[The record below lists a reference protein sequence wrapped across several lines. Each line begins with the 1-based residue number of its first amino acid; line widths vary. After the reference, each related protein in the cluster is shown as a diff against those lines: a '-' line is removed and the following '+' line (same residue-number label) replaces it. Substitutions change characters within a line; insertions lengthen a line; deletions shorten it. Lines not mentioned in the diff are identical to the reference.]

1 MPRRAGKKD
10 GRGSRPGERRGG
22 REKGTPYKR
31 TAALR
36 AALLAEF
43 ELSGGTPLD
52 VMLTVMRNPALPLQL
67 RFDAAKKAA
76 PFCHPKLAPI
86 QAPGAKVDVGLAA
99 RLDAA
104 MKRVAEDRSNRKEQA
119 PGHPP

>member
-1 MPRRAGKKD
+1 MARQAVKKD

-22 REKGTPYKR
+22 REKGTPNKR

-52 VMLTVMRNPALPLQL
+52 VILSVMRNPALPLQL
-67 RFDAAKKAA
+67 RFDAAVKAA

-86 QAPGAKVDVGLAA
+86 EHRGKLNLGLGERLAA
-99 RLDAA
+99 AR
-104 MKRVAEDRSNRKEQA
+104 KRYAKQQEN
-119 PGHPP
+119 PGQWQRRAT

>member
-1 MPRRAGKKD
+1 MPKRAARKD

-22 REKGTPYKR
+22 REKGTPNKR

-43 ELSGGTPLD
+43 ELSGGTPLAA
-52 VMLTVMRNPALPLQL
+52 LLSVMRNPALPLRL

-86 QAPGAKVDVGLAA
+86 QAPGGKVDVGLAA
-99 RLDAA
+99 RLGRY
-104 MKRVAEDRSNRKEQA
+104 KRLAEARNGEAERA
-119 PGHPP
+119 GHTEH